1 MSGNFVFSETDH
13 EYMRRALALA
23 ERGLYTT
30 LPNPAVGCVL
40 VKNGEII
47 GEGWHHRAGEPHAEV
62 MALRNAAERN
72 QDVKGA
78 TAYVTLEPCSHYGRT
93 PPCALGLVNAGIFR
107 VVAAMKDPNPLVSG
121 RGFKILE
128 DAGVCVSW
136 GLYENE
142 ARELN
147 RAFLYSIVNGMPYV
161 TIKYGM
167 SLDARVAL
175 ANGESKWIT
184 SEASRHDVQ
193 RLRARHQA
201 ILTSAAT
208 VVRDDPSLNVRWPEL
223 PEAVR
228 ELFPEDPGITPLR
241 IIADPDNA
249 ITLKEKL
256 FQCPGKVF
264 IARTGSSDTVT
275 EERISDSVSVVKV
288 PARKDNPRHISFRH
302 LWSYLDSI
310 SIRNVMI
317 EAGRGLVSDVIR
329 QNAANEIVVYMA
341 PKIMGG
347 DAISAFGALGLS
359 SMAEVPELVISD
371 VAAVGTD
378 VRITCR
384 FKEGACLPE

>member
-40 VKNGEII
+40 VKNGKII

-62 MALRNAAERN
+62 MALRNAAEQN

-93 PPCALGLVNAGIFR
+93 PPCALGLVNAGIVR

-121 RGFKILE
+121 KGFKILE

-184 SEASRHDVQ
+184 SEASRRDVQ
-193 RLRARHQA
+193 RMRARHQA

-228 ELFPEDPGITPLR
+228 ELFSEDPRIIPLR

-249 ITLKEKL
+249 ITFKERL
-256 FQCPGKVF
+256 FQCPGKVL
-264 IARTGSSDTVT
+264 IVRTGSGDTVT
-275 EERISDSVSVVKV
+275 EERISDSISVVKV
-288 PARKDNPRHISFRH
+288 LARVDNPRHISFRH
-302 LWSYLDSI
+302 LWKYLDSI
-310 SIRNVMI
+310 SIRSVMI

-329 QNAANEIVVYMA
+329 QNAANEIVIYMA
-341 PKIMGG
+341 PKFMGS
-347 DAISAFGALGLS
+347 DAVPAFGALGLS
-359 SMAEVPELVISD
+359 SMTEVPELVISD
-371 VAAVGTD
+371 VTAIGSD

-384 FKEGACLPE
+384 FKEGTCLPE

>member
-1 MSGNFVFSETDH
+1 MSDDFVFSNADH

-40 VKNGEII
+40 VKNGKII

-78 TAYVTLEPCSHYGRT
+78 AAYVTLEPCSHYGRT
-93 PPCALGLVNAGIFR
+93 PPCALGLVNAGIIR
-107 VVAAMKDPNPLVSG
+107 VVAAMEDPNPLVSG
-121 RGFKILE
+121 RGFKMLA

-136 GLYENE
+136 GLYEQE

-147 RAFLYSIVNGMPYV
+147 RAFLYSIVNSRPYV
-161 TIKYGM
+161 TVKYGM

-175 ANGESKWIT
+175 SNGESKWIT
-184 SEASRHDVQ
+184 SEASRRDVQ

-201 ILTSAAT
+201 VLTSAAT
-208 VVRDDPSLNVRWPEL
+208 VARDDPSLNVRWPEL

-228 ELFPEDPGITPLR
+228 ELFSEDPGITPLR
-241 IIADPDNA
+241 IIVDPDNA
-249 ITLKEKL
+249 VTLKEKL
-256 FQCPGKVF
+256 FQCPGKVL
-264 IARTGSSDTVT
+264 IVRTGGGDAVT
-275 EERISDSVSVVKV
+275 EEGLSDSVSVVKV
-288 PARKDNPRHISFRH
+288 PVREGNPRHISFRH
-302 LWSYLDSI
+302 LWRYLDTI
-310 SIRNVMI
+310 SIRSVMI

-329 QNAANEIVVYMA
+329 QNAANEIVVYVA

-347 DAISAFGALGLS
+347 DAVSAFGALGLN
-359 SMAEVPELVISD
+359 SMKEVPELVISD
-371 VAAVGTD
+371 VAAIGSD